1 MKAEH
6 KLILL
11 LIILSS
17 FLFCISIF
25 AQKPNTY
32 SEKIMMKE
40 NGSANIVWKFT
51 VEENT
56 SNELLFP
63 WNFSV
68 KNLANIKFSLYK
80 IGKSK
85 TNTDS
90 LIQFSVAYNPSIVDR
105 DGIKFLSLKID
116 QTEPNKVW
124 QIEFSLKDFKDFPD
138 NNTEEYGNYSVKYRY
153 INTSFSQIKNF
164 ESTLVL
170 PAGYII
176 VSVDETIPKQT
187 EDNPVSPYQLGVVD
201 AQNSFTLKLQNMKLG
216 EHAFVKMNV
225 KREAKSFLVLF
236 AFGAA
241 GFLYLFF
248 FRDLVTQKNGTENGI
263 SDKTKN

>member
-32 SEKIMMKE
+32 SEKIVMNE

-51 VEENT
+51 VEEGNV
-56 SNELLFP
+56 NELLFP
-63 WNFSV
+63 WNFNNNLVDV
-68 KNLANIKFSLYK
+68 KFILHK
-80 IGKSK
+80 IGKSR
-85 TNTDS
+85 TNADT
-90 LIQFSVAYNPSIVDR
+90 LIQFTTANNPSVVDR
-105 DGIKFLSLKID
+105 DGIKFVSLKVD
-116 QTEPNKVW
+116 QAEQSKAW
-124 QIEFSLKDFKDFPD
+124 QIEFVIKHFVEFPKD
-138 NNTEEYGNYSVKYRY
+138 NTEEYGNYPVKYRY

-164 ESTLVL
+164 NSTLVL
-170 PAGYII
+170 PAGYVI
-176 VSVDETIPKQT
+176 VSVDETIPKLT
-187 EDNPVSPYQLGVVD
+187 EDNPVSPFQLGTVD
-201 AQNSFTLKLQNMKLG
+201 SKNSITLKIQNMKLG

-225 KREAKSFLVLF
+225 KREAKSYLVLF

-248 FRDLVTQKNGTENGI
+248 FRDLVTQKNGNGNGI

>member
-25 AQKPNTY
+25 AQKPNIY
-32 SEKIMMKE
+32 SEKIVMNE

-51 VEENT
+51 DDGN

-63 WNFSV
+63 WNFNN
-68 KNLANIKFSLYK
+68 KNLADLRFNLYK

-85 TNTDS
+85 ADSDS
-90 LIQFSVAYNPSIVDR
+90 LIQLATSNNPSVVDR
-105 DGIKFLSLKID
+105 DGIKFISLKID
-116 QTEPNKVW
+116 QGARNKAW
-124 QIEFSLKDFKDFPD
+124 QIEFSLKDFIEFPE
-138 NNTEEYGNYSVKYRY
+138 NNAEEYGNYSVKYRY

-164 ESTLVL
+164 ESILVL
-170 PAGYII
+170 PSGYVI
-176 VSVDETIPKQT
+176 VSIDETIPKQT
-187 EDNPVSPYQLGVVD
+187 EDNPVSPYQLGVTD
-201 AQNSFTLKLQNMKLG
+201 AQNSVTLKVQNMKLG

-225 KREAKSFLVLF
+225 KREAKSYLVF
-236 AFGAA
+236 FVFGAA

-248 FRDLVTQKNGTENGI
+248 FRDLVTK
-263 SDKTKN
+263 KTVLKTVSQIK

>member
-11 LIILSS
+11 LIIFSS
-17 FLFCISIF
+17 FLFCISVF
-25 AQKPNTY
+25 AQKPDTY
-32 SEKIMMKE
+32 SEKIAMNE
-40 NGSANIVWKFT
+40 NGSANIVWKFS
-51 VEENT
+51 VEEGNV
-56 SNELLFP
+56 NEILFP
-63 WNFSV
+63 WNFNG
-68 KNLANIKFSLYK
+68 KNLADLKFSLYK

-90 LIQFSVAYNPSIVDR
+90 LIQFASVNNPRVVDR
-105 DGIKFLSLKID
+105 DGIKFISLKID
-116 QTEPNKVW
+116 QAEQNKAW
-124 QIEFSLKDFKDFPD
+124 QIEFTIKGFIEFPKD
-138 NNTEEYGNYSVKYRY
+138 NAEEYGNYPVKYRY

-170 PAGYII
+170 PAGYVI

-187 EDNPVSPYQLGVVD
+187 EDNPVSPFQLGLVD
-201 AQNSFTLKLQNMKLG
+201 SKNSITLKVQNMKLG

-225 KREAKSFLVLF
+225 KREAKSYLVLF
-236 AFGAA
+236 VFGAA

-248 FRDLVTQKNGTENGI
+248 FRDLVTQKNGNGNGI
-263 SDKTKN
+263 SDKIKN

>member
-17 FLFCISIF
+17 FLFCISVF
-25 AQKPNTY
+25 AQKPDSY
-32 SEKIMMKE
+32 SEKIVMNE
-40 NGSANIVWKFT
+40 NGSAKIAWKFT
-51 VEENT
+51 IEEANV
-56 SNELLFP
+56 NELLFP

-116 QTEPNKVW
+116 QAEQNKIW
-124 QIEFSLKDFKDFPD
+124 QIEFTIKDFIEFPE
-138 NNTEEYGNYSVKYRY
+138 NNAEEFGNYSVKYRY

-170 PAGYII
+170 PAGYVI

-187 EDNPVSPYQLGVVD
+187 EDNPVSPYQLGVTDV
-201 AQNSFTLKLQNMKLG
+201 QNSITLKVQNMKLG

-225 KREAKSFLVLF
+225 KREAKSYLVF
-236 AFGAA
+236 FIFGAA

-248 FRDLVTQKNGTENGI
+248 FRDLVTQKNGKENGI